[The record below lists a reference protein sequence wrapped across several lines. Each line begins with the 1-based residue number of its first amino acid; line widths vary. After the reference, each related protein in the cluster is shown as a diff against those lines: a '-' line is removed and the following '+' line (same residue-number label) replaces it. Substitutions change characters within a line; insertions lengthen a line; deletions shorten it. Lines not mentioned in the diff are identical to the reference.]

1 MKKWFARR
9 SGQCEPV
16 ENYFADPSDMSL
28 EIVLNCARAGPAE
41 TNAVMKS
48 IKQSIEGKDGKRASV
63 GLHLLSLMVLDH
75 ETLAQAIATPKWMQ
89 RLVNLAEHTS
99 KTFIRQQIV
108 ASVAKWTSF
117 YMGNPVLFAN
127 FEWANTKLNTRFEPR
142 AGEPDATDDV
152 AKATERLPSKSTTGV
167 RSKSEEV
174 EHVASGEKSSEK
186 LKPSTGA
193 RVTSMLSEST
203 EKIRQSIRA
212 AIDTDRL
219 ESMIVQEPHLLRRG
233 SFSSVNPGA
242 PQTSAESGI
251 INERR
256 GQMDFLSR
264 SLQQVPSLMT
274 LNDVTLEDIY
284 NPNGRTSMENLAEDI
299 EVLENFQGDIRAIAG
314 WNILNKDNDDHL
326 VLLQCSYLFGETA
339 RLWRK
344 KLSGIDT
351 GRSPSLSC
359 LNYTM

>member
-9 SGQCEPV
+9 LGQCEPV
-16 ENYFADPSDMSL
+16 ENYFADPSDTAL
-28 EIVLNCARAGPAE
+28 EIVINCARAGPAE

-48 IKQSIEGKDGKRASV
+48 IKQSIEGTDGKRASV
-63 GLHLLSLMVLDH
+63 GLHLLSLMVLGH
-75 ETLAQAIATPKWMQ
+75 ETLAQAVATPKWMQ
-89 RLVNLAEHTS
+89 RLVNLAERTS

-108 ASVAKWTSF
+108 ASVAKWTSV
-117 YMGNPVLFAN
+117 YMGNPILFAN

-142 AGEPDATDDV
+142 VDELDATDDV
-152 AKATERLPSKSTTGV
+152 TKATDRPPSMSTGTAVV
-167 RSKSEEV
+167 RSQSVEV
-174 EHVASGEKSSEK
+174 VHAASSDKSSAK
-186 LKPSTGA
+186 LKSSSSA
-193 RVTSMLSEST
+193 RVTSKLSEST

-212 AIDTDRL
+212 AIDTDRS
-219 ESMIVQEPHLLRRG
+219 ESMNPQEPHLLRRG

-242 PQTSAESGI
+242 PQTNAESGV

-256 GQMDFLSR
+256 GQLDFLNR

-284 NPNGRTSMENLAEDI
+284 NPNDRTSIENLAEDI
-299 EVLENFQGDIRAIAG
+299 EVLENFQEDIRAIAG

-344 KLSGIDT
+344 KLSGTDT
-351 GRSPSLSC
+351 G
-359 LNYTM
+359 